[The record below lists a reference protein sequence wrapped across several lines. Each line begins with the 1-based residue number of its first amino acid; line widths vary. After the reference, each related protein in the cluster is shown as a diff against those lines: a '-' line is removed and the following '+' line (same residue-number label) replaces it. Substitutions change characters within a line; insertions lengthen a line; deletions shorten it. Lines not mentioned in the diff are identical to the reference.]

1 MRLCDNHPERTI
13 EATEANSIA
22 YWKERSHVVEFD
34 GCLVMLER
42 AGRHHFGPNFTINPA
57 DYRVLFLLLVYFYHD
72 RQSAE
77 EYGIDLEKGILLCGP
92 VGCGKTTVMFLMR
105 MFLVEVEQYTMVSTR
120 DVGLEYQR
128 EGYAVIEKFSS
139 RSFFFRQEDIR
150 PKTYCFD
157 DLGLESHHTFF
168 GNDSK
173 VMAEILLGRYPL
185 AVHQRMKT
193 HATTNLSAEELE
205 AIYGNRVRSRM
216 RELFNLIAFDPDTP
230 DKRS

>member
-1 MRLCDNHPERTI
+1 MRLCDDHLGRTL

-22 YWKERSHVVEFD
+22 YWTAKSHVVEFD
-34 GCLVMLER
+34 ACLMILER

-77 EYGIDLEKGILLCGP
+77 EYGIDLKKGILLCGP
-92 VGCGKTTVMFLMR
+92 VGCGKTTVMYLMK
-105 MFLVEVEQYTMVSTR
+105 MFLPEAEQYTMVSTR

-128 EGYAVIEKFSS
+128 DGFATIEKYTT
-139 RSFFFRQEDIR
+139 RSFHYTQGDIR

-157 DLGLESHHTFF
+157 DLGLEANIRHYGSDT
-168 GNDSK
+168 NI
-173 VMAEILLGRYPL
+173 MAEILLGRYPL
-185 AVHQRMKT
+185 AISHRMKT

-205 AIYGNRVRSRM
+205 AVYGNRVRSRM
-216 RELFNLIAFDPDTP
+216 RELFNLIAFENDAP

>member
-1 MRLCDNHPERTI
+1 MDTDNPS
-13 EATEANSIA
+13 SIT
-22 YWKERSHVVEFD
+22 YWKAKSRVVEFD
-34 GCLVMLER
+34 ACLLILER
-42 AGRHHFGPNFTINPA
+42 AGRHHFGPNFAINSA

-72 RQSAE
+72 LQSAE
-77 EYGIDLEKGILLCGP
+77 EYGIDLKKGILLCGP

-105 MFLVEVEQYTMVSTR
+105 MFLAETEQYTMVSTR

-128 EGYAVIEKFSS
+128 EGYAVIEKYSS
-139 RSFFFRQEDIR
+139 RSFFFRQGDIR

-168 GNDSK
+168 GNDIN

-185 AVHQRMKT
+185 AIHQRMKT
-193 HATTNLSAEELE
+193 HATTNLSSEQLE

-216 RELFNLIAFDPDTP
+216 RELFNLIAFDPDAP